1 MRKNCTLFI
10 DTTNNYCYLAVSYS
24 CKILKELRIPVNKNV
39 TDIIVSALYQV
50 LKDAKVKPL
59 DLTHIIVNIGPG
71 SFTGD
76 KVGVAVAKAWKMFDE
91 RITIMTIDS
100 LLLQT
105 NQEKPN
111 CISVIDA
118 KSNKLYL
125 AVYKNGKEVVA
136 PKLISADELNK
147 YKRKYSSLPIVK
159 DETDNMYHNF
169 LKHSKS
175 FKKVQ
180 DMKYLVPLYLKNPV

>member
-10 DTTNNYCYLAVSYS
+10 DTTNNYCYLAVSYC
-24 CKILKELRIPVNKNV
+24 CKILNKVKLPVNKNV
-39 TDIIVSALYQV
+39 TDIIVPSINNL
-50 LKDAKVKPL
+50 LLKVKIKFS
-59 DLTHIIVNIGPG
+59 DLTHMCVNVGPG

-76 KVGVAVAKAWKMFDE
+76 KVGVTVAKAWKMFDPKL
-91 RITIMTIDS
+91 TIVTINS

-105 NQEKPN
+105 DKAKPN

-125 AVYKNGKEVVA
+125 AVYKDGKEVVA
-136 PKLISADELNK
+136 PKLIDASELIK
-147 YKRKYSSLPIVK
+147 YQNRYKLPVVK
-159 DETDNMYHNF
+159 DQTDTMYDNF
-169 LKHSKS
+169 LLHAKD

-180 DMKYLVPLYLKNPV
+180 DIKYLEPLYLKNPV